1 MEKVSCPW
9 CRKAMYSAFWGPGK
23 VKCIHCGG
31 VFFIGYDEIRQLWIA
46 TDPKSPIQSM
56 MIRKAK
62 GNEQNKKGG
71 KLPATEG
78 LPENKETYIVKF
90 SRN

>member
-1 MEKVSCPW
+1 MESVSCPW
-9 CRKAMYSAFWGPGK
+9 CNEETYSAGFQVGK
-23 VKCIHCGG
+23 VKCPSCGG

-62 GNEQNKKGG
+62 ENEKK
-71 KLPATEG
+71 
-78 LPENKETYIVKF
+78 
-90 SRN
+90 